1 MECGAGERP
10 GIAWRNFRTSIS
22 FGCSPHVWEGTPQGF
37 VPRLSEWRFT
47 YSLASRHVA
56 FLCGTLPHVIAAQMF
71 WRYLRSIPFFLRC
84 EGMRPQLTSGWD
96 LLHLLWACFFLST
109 CQIPHWEA
117 YPGVWPLTIM
127 LEVLLRRIL
136 IEELEDG
143 KNKAWDW
150 MRQTMKKWSNDR
162 QWKHEADICG
172 IKG

>member
-84 EGMRPQLTSGWD
+84 EGMRLTSA
-96 LLHLLWACFFLST
+96 HLGVRSAASSLGLFLSVDLSDSSLRGS
-109 CQIPHWEA
+109 
-117 YPGVWPLTIM
+117 PGGLTTDNNAWGF
-127 LEVLLRRIL
+127 
-136 IEELEDG
+136 IEEDI
-143 KNKAWDW
+143 DW
-150 MRQTMKKWSNDR
+150 GAGGWKKQSVRLN
-162 QWKHEADICG
+162 EADDE
-172 IKG
+172 KVE